1 MNSLKMI
8 FRLLRRGL
16 IWLLIA
22 YWVVFVGYTIMH
34 LVTGGPGAVVVWY
47 RHIAKMPF
55 QWNWGVFLAGQI
67 VILAITVALC
77 FFGRQRPVKSGGVS
91 A

>member
-1 MNSLKMI
+1 MNSLKMM

-22 YWVVFVGYTIMH
+22 YWVVFVSYTIMH
-34 LVTGGPGAVVVWY
+34 LITGGPGAVVVWY
-47 RHIAKMPF
+47 RHIARMPF
-55 QWNWGVFLAGQI
+55 QWNWGVFLGGQI

>member
-22 YWVVFVGYTIMH
+22 YWVAFVGYTIMH

-47 RHIAKMPF
+47 KHIARMPF
-55 QWNWGVFLAGQI
+55 QWNWPVFLAGQMA
-67 VILAITVALC
+67 ILTATVLLY
-77 FFGRQRPVKSGGVS
+77 FFERRARPH
-91 A
+91 